1 MPETT
6 QNLGRLI
13 SSHTT
18 SPAYLQRAAI
28 VAVVSFAFFLGTL
41 ALFYLRQQIGYF
53 LLSTGFLV
61 VYIFTLI
68 GWVMQKRNVVTLYE
82 NGISYRKFRFVWSE
96 IRSVTA
102 NKNGLEIIVSKRER
116 TIIPRSVIGFN
127 QIVQTV
133 RTGVE
138 NAR

>member
-1 MPETT
+1 MATKD
-6 QNLGRLI
+6 LGQPI
-13 SSHTT
+13 SRHTT

-28 VAVVSFAFFLGTL
+28 VAVVALIFFLGTL
-41 ALFYLRQQIGYF
+41 ALFYVRQQIGYF

-82 NGISYRKFRFVWSE
+82 NGISYRKFRSAWDEV
-96 IRSVTA
+96 RSITA
-102 NKNGLEIIVSKRER
+102 NKNGLEIIVSQREK
-116 TIIPRSVIGFN
+116 TIIPRSVIGYN

-138 NAR
+138 NTR